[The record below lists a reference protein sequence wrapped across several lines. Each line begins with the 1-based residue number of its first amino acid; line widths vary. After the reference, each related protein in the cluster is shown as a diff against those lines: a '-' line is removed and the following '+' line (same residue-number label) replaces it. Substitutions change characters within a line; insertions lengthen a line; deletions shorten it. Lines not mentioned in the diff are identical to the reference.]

1 MIVRVIIPL
10 WLTDITVSLIFSAA
24 VTIFTCR
31 KMTQRGRVSMHL
43 ASIPGKVIVTVMMI
57 LPGMDARCMLL
68 RPRVAVFPQAN
79 IVTAAEK
86 IRLTV
91 MQAS

>member
-1 MIVRVIIPL
+1 
-10 WLTDITVSLIFSAA
+10 
-24 VTIFTCR
+24 
-31 KMTQRGRVSMHL
+31 
-43 ASIPGKVIVTVMMI
+43 MMI

-91 MQAS
+91 TQAS

>member
-1 MIVRVIIPL
+1 
-10 WLTDITVSLIFSAA
+10 
-24 VTIFTCR
+24 
-31 KMTQRGRVSMHL
+31 
-43 ASIPGKVIVTVMMI
+43 
-57 LPGMDARCMLL
+57 MLM

-91 MQAS
+91 MQASGSGVIILTITA